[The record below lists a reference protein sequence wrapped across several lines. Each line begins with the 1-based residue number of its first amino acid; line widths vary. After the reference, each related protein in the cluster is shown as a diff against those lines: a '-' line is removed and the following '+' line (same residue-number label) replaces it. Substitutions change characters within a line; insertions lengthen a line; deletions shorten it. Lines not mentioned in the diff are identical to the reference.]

1 MGYVQGRRYSTV
13 SPRGLMIG
21 GRQIGRSRD
30 FRGQSLGGISAFFLS
45 DDLPRCSI
53 WLWALLTQRPDS

>member
-1 MGYVQGRRYSTV
+1 
-13 SPRGLMIG
+13 MIG
-21 GRQIGRSRD
+21 GWVGDR
-30 FRGQSLGGISAFFLS
+30 LGGLGILEGRVWGVSVLFFLS